1 MLLCLVPPVN
11 NTSFPFPQQL
21 SQLPQCTENEAGG
34 WGGESYKEIRESL
47 TSLGRS
53 MGCFTRK
60 MEEDLSFIFN
70 LLPHSQRCL
79 TSSVACVDTLSGCPV
94 LLSLLVVYLPG
105 ASWHLG
111 FLSASQGRC
120 FFFFTEFHWIFT
132 HIQHVINHVTAWEW
146 HRLVWWKEDC
156 WLFWW
161 FSFTHCLQSY
171 LWGLRQTTQFVSP
184 TGEALVRW

>member
-120 FFFFTEFHWIFT
+120 FFFFQNSIGYLHTYNMLLTTSHLENDTDWFGERKIVGCFGDFHS
-132 HIQHVINHVTAWEW
+132 HIVCSHIYGTNDAICITN
-146 HRLVWWKEDC
+146 C
-156 WLFWW
+156 
-161 FSFTHCLQSY
+161 
-171 LWGLRQTTQFVSP
+171 
-184 TGEALVRW
+184 